1 VHNSIVIILKIGPS
15 ISGAVKL
22 GFSCENTAIYT
33 LVLESDGTEVDE
45 EYFLFVESNTTF
57 ILLGLRE
64 KWEQFHQGI

>member
-1 VHNSIVIILKIGPS
+1 
-15 ISGAVKL
+15 VKL
-22 GFSCENTAIYT
+22 GFSCENTAIYR